1 MQIIDNREKFEELTS
16 AGNVIIQFSAG
27 WCQPCKVLSRTM
39 TSVTSEHSDVYFYKV
54 DIDSMD
60 RSLINHY
67 NVRSVPRLLMFVNGE
82 DVAELIGAKG
92 SDEINNFINSNKENS

>member
-1 MQIIDNREKFEELTS
+1 MQVIDNREKFEETTS
-16 AGNVIIQFSAG
+16 TGNVVIQFSAG

-39 TSVTSEHSDVYFYKV
+39 TSVTPGHSDVSFYKV

-60 RSLINHY
+60 KALISHY

-82 DVAELIGAKG
+82 DDMGAAMSALEELKIPLDGLGEESA
-92 SDEINNFINSNKENS
+92 

>member
-1 MQIIDNREKFEELTS
+1 MQVIDNREKFEELTS
-16 AGNVIIQFSAG
+16 AGNVIVQFSAG

-39 TSVTSEHSDVYFYKV
+39 AGVTPEHSDVYFYKV

-92 SDEINNFINSNKENS
+92 TDEINSFINTNKENS

>member
-1 MQIIDNREKFEELTS
+1 MQVIDNTEKFEKLTS
-16 AGNVIIQFSAG
+16 EGNVIIQFSAG

-39 TSVTSEHSDVYFYKV
+39 TSVTPEHSDVHFYKV

-82 DVAELIGAKG
+82 DVAELIGARG
-92 SDEINNFINSNKENS
+92 TDEINSFINSNKENS

>member
-1 MQIIDNREKFEELTS
+1 MQVIDNREKFEETTS
-16 AGNVIIQFSAG
+16 TGNVVIQFSAG

-39 TSVTSEHSDVYFYKV
+39 TSVTPGHSDVYFYKV

-60 RSLINHY
+60 KALISHY

-82 DVAELIGAKG
+82 DVAELIGARG
-92 SDEINNFINSNKENS
+92 ADEISSFINTNKENS

>member
-1 MQIIDNREKFEELTS
+1 MQVIDNREKFEELTS

-39 TSVTSEHSDVYFYKV
+39 TSITPGHSDVSFYKV

-60 RSLINHY
+60 KALISHY

-82 DVAELIGAKG
+82 DVAELIGARG
-92 SDEINNFINSNKENS
+92 ADEISSFINTNKENS

>member
-1 MQIIDNREKFEELTS
+1 MQDIDNTEKFEKLTS
-16 AGNVIIQFSAG
+16 EGNVIVQFSAG

-39 TSVTSEHSDVYFYKV
+39 TSVTPEHSDVHFYKV

-92 SDEINNFINSNKENS
+92 ADEINSFINSNKENS

>member
-39 TSVTSEHSDVYFYKV
+39 NVVTPGHSDVYFYKV

-60 RSLINHY
+60 RSLISHY

-92 SDEINNFINSNKENS
+92 ADEINSFINTNKENS